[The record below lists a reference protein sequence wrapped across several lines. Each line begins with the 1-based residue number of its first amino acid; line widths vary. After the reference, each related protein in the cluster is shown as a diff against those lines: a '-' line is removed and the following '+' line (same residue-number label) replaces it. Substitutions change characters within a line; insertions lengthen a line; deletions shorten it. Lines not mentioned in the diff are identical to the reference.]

1 MLRKSQERY
10 QMQKPLVLRLL
21 FLDMRLKVLR
31 VKRRS
36 QRLEVYR
43 QMSRRSV
50 LER

>member
-31 VKRRS
+31 VERLS
-36 QRLEVYR
+36 QQPDV
-43 QMSRRSV
+43 
-50 LER
+50 